1 MNKDLIIIIGG
12 RVLQILIMLVSI
24 RILTTLLIPEE
35 VGNYYLALTILAF
48 FNLILLNP
56 PGMYFGRHLL
66 HWKRSQNLLNAL
78 FVFILWMIIV
88 AVISIPIIAI
98 LFSTMGYE
106 NKYNI
111 EIFMVFII
119 FAIIISTTHRNV
131 MYGSNTLGYR
141 KEFVIFLII
150 TLVLG
155 LIFSSALAYLHSAS
169 SLSWL
174 FGVIIAESLMV
185 YFIFRF
191 FIQGNK
197 LDIKKIKQTITKE
210 RVAIVLKFAIPIGI
224 TTFLM
229 WGQNMSYR
237 FIVDYKYSAE
247 ILGYIAIGLSISSA
261 VFSSLEAIAMQ
272 YFNPIFLKDILD
284 ATKKQRAKAWN
295 KMASLVVPIYLLA
308 TVFTVA
314 MAEVL
319 ITILVDSK
327 FHEAYIYAMIGAI
340 FEFFRVMTNLLNSVA
355 QSEYQTSY
363 TIKPYFVGF
372 LVSVGVLMFFDF
384 QEQVFMVPVVLSVA
398 YALVFG
404 LMYLNMKKLLD
415 IKIIVD
421 FLKIIVLSLP
431 FGLIYFID
439 INSMFIALL
448 LSAIFGSYLLF
459 TIWFTNKQNKEIKI

>member
-1 MNKDLIIIIGG
+1 MIIIGG
-12 RVLQILIMLVSI
+12 RILQILIMLVSI
-24 RILTTLLIPEE
+24 RILTTLLSPEE

-66 HWKRSQNLLNAL
+66 HWQRSQNLLNAL
-78 FVFILWMIIV
+78 FVFIFWMIIV
-88 AVISIPIIAI
+88 AVLSIPIIII
-98 LFSTMGYE
+98 LFSSMDYSD
-106 NKYNI
+106 KYSL
-111 EIFMVFII
+111 EVFILFI
-119 FAIIISTTHRNV
+119 ILAVIISTTHRNV

-150 TLVLG
+150 TLLLG
-155 LIFSSALAYLHSAS
+155 LIFSSGLAYFYSAS

-174 FGVIIAESLMV
+174 FGVIIAESLML

-197 LDIKKIKQTITKE
+197 LNMKKIKQTITKE
-210 RVAIVLKFAIPIGI
+210 RVTIVLKFAIPIGI

-247 ILGYIAIGLSISSA
+247 VFGYIAIGLGISSA
-261 VFSSLEAIAMQ
+261 VFSSLEAISMQ
-272 YFNPIFLKDILD
+272 YFNPIFLKNILD
-284 ATKKQRAKAWN
+284 ATKEQRGKAWN

-314 MAEVL
+314 MSEVL
-319 ITILVDSK
+319 ITILVDSQ

-340 FEFFRVMTNLLNSVA
+340 FEFFRVMTNLLNNVA
-355 QSEYQTSY
+355 QSEHQTSY
-363 TIKPYFVGF
+363 TIKPYLVGF
-372 LVSVGVLMFFDF
+372 IVSVGVLMVFDF
-384 QEQVFMVPVVLSVA
+384 KDQVFMVPVVLSVA

-404 LMYLNMKKLLD
+404 LMYFNMKKLLD
-415 IKIIVD
+415 IKITVD
-421 FLKIIVLSLP
+421 LLKITVLSLP
-431 FGLIYFID
+431 FGLVYFVD
-439 INSMFIALL
+439 LNTNSIFIALL
-448 LSAIFGSYLLF
+448 LSAVFGSYLLF
-459 TIWFTNKQNKEIKI
+459 SIWFLIKQKKGVKI